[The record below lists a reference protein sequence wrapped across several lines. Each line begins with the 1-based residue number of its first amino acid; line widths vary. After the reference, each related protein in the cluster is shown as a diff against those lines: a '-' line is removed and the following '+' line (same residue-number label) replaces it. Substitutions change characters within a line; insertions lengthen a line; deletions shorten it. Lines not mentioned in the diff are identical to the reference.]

1 MITQISA
8 YAFKRFED
16 QVFRIGSVSVLAG
29 PNNSGKST
37 LLQAIMVWNL
47 AMQKWCEK
55 KGPDS
60 GSKASKRA
68 GAPITRQEFSALPL
82 PSMDQLWTDTHTS
95 LRKGEVEG
103 KGAGTPR
110 PMVITIE
117 GIDAANNAWKF
128 GFEFRYSGPEQ
139 IHVKPVA
146 EDLEFLEKAQN
157 EVSVIYVPPFSGIGV
172 NETRYDRPYQDM
184 LVGQGKGGDI
194 LRNLLLEV
202 SEKEEDWNRLVQI
215 IEITFQYRLL
225 KPEYTGTPHITC
237 QYLKG
242 VPAKGRGLGGYAP
255 LDLSTTG
262 SGFHQVLLILA
273 FVFARPSSLV
283 MLDEPD
289 AHLHVLLQKE
299 LYDLLLSICHKR
311 RGQLVIATHSE
322 VLIDSTSPQHIL
334 SFYQKPHSLR
344 SKSERDR
351 VREALKRV
359 SSLDLLLVEDAKGVV
374 YLEGTTDFDLLKAW
388 ARILEHPLSAW
399 FSNMP
404 FWKDNKG
411 RQSKDAKTHYFAL
424 KSIHPEL
431 KAMLL
436 LDGDNRGMSD
446 FESGNDGLEVIFWE
460 RYEAESYLLHP
471 DVLRRYITKER
482 GELIAGAALKVL
494 EDNLPPAFFK
504 NPLALSPVLKAE
516 PASKTLLPQIL
527 FDTGIDLGKGEY
539 FLIAEEMRK
548 EEIPNEVIE
557 KLDAI
562 SRIVQ

>member
-1 MITQISA
+1 MITEISTQ
-8 YAFKRFED
+8 AFKRFE
-16 QVFRIGSVSVLAG
+16 QQTFKIGPVAVLAG

-60 GSKASKRA
+60 GSKASKRS

-103 KGAGTPR
+103 KAAGSLRLMIISLQGKDQKDR
-110 PMVITIE
+110 P
-117 GIDAANNAWKF
+117 WKF

-139 IHVKPVA
+139 LHVKPVPEDMDHLERALA
-146 EDLEFLEKAQN
+146 E
-157 EVSVIYVPPFSGIGV
+157 VRVIYVPPFSGIGV
-172 NETRYDRPYQDM
+172 SETRYDRPYQDM

-202 SEKEEDWNRLVQI
+202 SEKESDWVEIEAI
-215 IEITFQYRLL
+215 IERIFGYRLL
-225 KPEYTGTPHITC
+225 KPQYAGMPHITC

-242 VPAKGRGLGGYAP
+242 IPPKGRGNGGLAP
-255 LDLSTTG
+255 LDVSTTG

-273 FVFARPSSLV
+273 FIFARPSSLV
-283 MLDEPD
+283 LIDEPD

-334 SFYQKPHSLR
+334 SFYGKPHPLS
-344 SKSERDR
+344 SKSDRDS

-359 SSLDLLLVEDAKGVV
+359 TSLDLLLAEKAKGVV
-374 YLEGTTDFDLLKAW
+374 YFEGTTDFDLLKTW
-388 ARILEHPLSAW
+388 ARTLQHPLDAW
-399 FSNMP
+399 FSGMP
-404 FWKDNKG
+404 FWKENRG
-411 RQSKDAKTHYFAL
+411 RQSKDAKSHYFAL
-424 KSIHPEL
+424 KSIRKNL
-431 KAMLL
+431 KALLL
-436 LDGDNRGMSD
+436 LDGDNRNQSEH
-446 FESGNDGLEVIFWE
+446 ESGSDGLQVIFWE

-471 DVLRRYITKER
+471 AALTRYITKER
-482 GELIAGAALKVL
+482 GELFASASLEVL
-494 EDNLPPAFFK
+494 RDNLPPAFFK
-504 NPLALSPVLKAE
+504 DPLSLSPVLKAE
-516 PASKTLLPQIL
+516 PASKTLLPQL
-527 FDTGIDLGKGEY
+527 LLKAGIDLGKGEY

-548 EEIPNEVIE
+548 EEIAPEVTE

-562 SRIVQ
+562 AEVVL

>member
-1 MITQISA
+1 
-8 YAFKRFED
+8 
-16 QVFRIGSVSVLAG
+16 
-29 PNNSGKST
+29 
-37 LLQAIMVWNL
+37 
-47 AMQKWCEK
+47 
-55 KGPDS
+55 
-60 GSKASKRA
+60 
-68 GAPITRQEFSALPL
+68 
-82 PSMDQLWTDTHTS
+82 

-110 PMVITIE
+110 PMVIEIE
-117 GIDAANNAWKF
+117 GVDAANVAWKF

-139 IHVKPVA
+139 IHVKPVS
-146 EDLEFLEKAQN
+146 EDLEFLEKARD
-157 EVSVIYVPPFSGIGV
+157 EVGVIYVPPFSGIGV

-202 SEKEEDWNRLVQI
+202 SEKEEDWNQLVQI
-215 IEITFQYRLL
+215 IETTFQYRLL
-225 KPEYTGTPHITC
+225 KPEYTGKPHITC

-242 VPAKGRGLGGYAP
+242 IPAKGRGLGGFAP
-255 LDLSTTG
+255 LDISTTG
-262 SGFHQVLLILA
+262 SGFHQVLLILS

-299 LYDLLLSICHKR
+299 LYDLLISICHKR
-311 RGQLVIATHSE
+311 RGQLVIATHSK

-334 SFYQKPHSLR
+334 SFYQKPHSLG
-344 SKSERDR
+344 SKSDRDR

-359 SSLDLLLVEDAKGVV
+359 TSLDLLLVEEAKGVV

-388 ARILEHPLSAW
+388 ARILEHPLAAW

-424 KSIHPEL
+424 KSIHPKL

-446 FESGNDGLEVIFWE
+446 FESGGDGLEVIFWE

-482 GELIAGAALKVL
+482 GELIADGALKVL

-527 FDTGIDLGKGEY
+527 SDAGIDIGKGEY

-548 EEIPNEVIE
+548 EEIPSEVIE

-562 SRIVQ
+562 CRIVL